1 MTAIEP
7 DDDGNGQG
15 VVQSSVVLYR
25 VSEKLNDK
33 KNKDANRKKKK
44 KVVQEPRDRNY
55 IWFFLN
61 QSYLRT
67 QEMKETQL
75 MNLNPAA
82 IDSEN
87 KFISSIIY
95 EEYGSNA
102 IRLSFVTA
110 SITKET

>member
-1 MTAIEP
+1 
-7 DDDGNGQG
+7 
-15 VVQSSVVLYR
+15 
-25 VSEKLNDK
+25 
-33 KNKDANRKKKK
+33 
-44 KVVQEPRDRNY
+44 
-55 IWFFLN
+55 
-61 QSYLRT
+61 
-67 QEMKETQL
+67 MKETQL